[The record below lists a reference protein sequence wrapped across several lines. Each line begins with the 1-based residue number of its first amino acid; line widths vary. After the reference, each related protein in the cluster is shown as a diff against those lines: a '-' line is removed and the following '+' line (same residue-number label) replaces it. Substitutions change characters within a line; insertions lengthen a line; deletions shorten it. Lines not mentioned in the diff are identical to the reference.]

1 MAKEFVCNI
10 DEKFGDFIIEERGNS
25 SINVRKVAWGEGSAY
40 KLDIRKWLYLED
52 GTERASK
59 GVTLTD
65 EGADELT
72 GVLAEQGYGDTK
84 RVLKALSKRD
94 DFDNAYNTMND
105 AEEGIID
112 EGSDDYYDPKE
123 LLG

>member
-25 SINVRKVAWGEGSAY
+25 SINVRKVSWGEGSAY

-65 EGADELT
+65 EGVDELT

-105 AEEGIID
+105 VEEGIID